1 MDSPGKRQENLAWPI
16 GQATAGPTESFAPQP
31 GSPPAR
37 GPESGGQGGVATR
50 PVTTADRPSAATAIT
65 DFWND
70 HPKRALE
77 TFGRQMSMGR
87 EVIVGLVLAIVRGRF
102 HWREFVRQGAF
113 MANVSAIPTM
123 IVAIPVGVV
132 VSLQVSLVIKQVGAE
147 SFVGAAVGIGVVKQG
162 APLVTSIMIAGAVG
176 SAIAADLGS
185 RTIREEIDAM
195 RTMGVDPL
203 QRLVGPRLLAAML
216 ISTLLCGFVVFVG
229 FAATYGFFVY
239 ADGGTPGS
247 FLQAFVD
254 FASSN
259 DLLLAFFK
267 SALFGA
273 LTAIIAGY
281 HGLHARGG
289 PAGVA
294 NAVNAAVVQSALVLF
309 GVNVVISQIYNAVV
323 PSQLG

>member
-1 MDSPGKRQENLAWPI
+1 MDSPGNGRENLAWPI
-16 GQATAGPTESFAPQP
+16 GQATAGPTETVAPQGVSQSTVAMP
-31 GSPPAR
+31 HGRGGGSAPPPASS
-37 GPESGGQGGVATR
+37 P
-50 PVTTADRPSAATAIT
+50 DRPAVLTAVG

-77 TFGRQMSMGR
+77 TLGRQMSMGR
-87 EVIVGLVLAIVRGRF
+87 EVIVGLFLAIVRGRF
-102 HWREFVRQGAF
+102 NWREFVRQGAF

-132 VSLQVSLVIKQVGAE
+132 VSLQVSLVIKQVGAD

-162 APLVTSIMIAGAVG
+162 APLVTSIMIAGAGG